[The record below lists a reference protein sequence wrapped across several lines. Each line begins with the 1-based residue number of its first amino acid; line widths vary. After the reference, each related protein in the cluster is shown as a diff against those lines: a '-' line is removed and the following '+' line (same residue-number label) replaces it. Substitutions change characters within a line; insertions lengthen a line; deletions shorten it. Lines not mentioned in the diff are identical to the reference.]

1 MPEGNL
7 YKQNDSAVL
16 DWARRVSID
25 QVPGLLLFLAARWL
39 DEIGPKSKA
48 ENNAAAESLTEKLL
62 TSRELAEHLNVHE
75 SWVRTEE
82 RLGRIP
88 SVRLGRYVRFKLTEV
103 ERTLVRSRR
112 RGT

>member
-1 MPEGNL
+1 MIEGNSP
-7 YKQNDSAVL
+7 QNDPAVI

-25 QVPGLLLFLAARWL
+25 QVPGLLLFLAVRWL
-39 DEIGPKSKA
+39 AETGPKSKA
-48 ENNAAAESLTEKLL
+48 ENSAAAESPREKLV

-88 SVRLGRYVRFKLTEV
+88 SVRLGRYVRFELCEV
-103 ERTLVRSRR
+103 ERTLVRSKRR
-112 RGT
+112 TT

>member
-1 MPEGNL
+1 MPERNL
-7 YKQNDSAVL
+7 DQQNDPAVI

-39 DEIGPKSKA
+39 AEAGPKSKA
-48 ENNAAAESLTEKLL
+48 ENNAAAESSTEKLL
-62 TSRELAEHLNVHE
+62 TSRGLADHLNVHE

-88 SVRLGRYVRFKLTEV
+88 SIRLGRYVRFKLSEV
-103 ERTLVRSRR
+103 ERTLVRNLR